1 MPAPVHNAPGFVF
14 AALHPMLYHELLGY
28 LAAALTTASF
38 VPQALHTWRTRAT
51 AGISLGMYAIFTS
64 GVALWLVYG
73 VLISSWPLIVANTIT
88 LSLALFILALK
99 LRHG

>member
-1 MPAPVHNAPGFVF
+1 MQIAD
-14 AALHPMLYHELLGY
+14 LLGY
-28 LAAALTTASF
+28 LAATLTTASF

-64 GVALWLVYG
+64 GVALWLLYG
-73 VLISSWPLIVANTIT
+73 VLIRAWPLIVANTIT
-88 LSLALFILALK
+88 LLLALFILVLK